1 MQLKIKNI
9 LDLAHQLQKQGMT
22 LNEIEELPVYIG
34 NDDEL
39 NGIHTAWHAW
49 LVDTAS
55 NNEDDMYL
63 IEMINEDHHNTKLT
77 DKAILIS

>member
-1 MQLKIKNI
+1 MQLKVKN
-9 LDLAHQLQKQGMT
+9 LLALAQQLQKQGMT
-22 LNEIEELPVYIG
+22 LSEIKELPIYIG

-55 NNEDDMYL
+55 DNEDDMYL

-77 DKAILIS
+77 DKAIVIS